1 MVCPPPH
8 LPCFTPRG
16 YQCWGWYPTPTPKVV
31 PSSKWFYIRC
41 YHRNGCLAGDYV
53 LLTFR
58 GTKWMNH
65 FRLTMATT
73 SSFWSIFP
81 LDIFIS
87 FQNWRATYLFF
98 PSFRSTPRPQNN
110 VLTRVCLSALA
121 IVDISERN
129 TNHPKLTSPRSPLCF
144 INFTMAWDSRNHLK
158 RYRSTLL
165 WQCHHCKNEEDEERR
180 GNR

>member
-16 YQCWGWYPTPTPKVV
+16 YQCWGWYPTPSPKVA

-158 RYRSTLL
+158 RYWSTLL